1 LSRTFLCQHLEGDG
15 SSLMGK
21 SIMNQLYIALVI
33 AHKDLLEF
41 SRRRIGLFAFI
52 LMPLLMMAMFGY
64 MFPSESTFKHIPLAL
79 VKEDRG
85 SYADLVAREF
95 WQQATSSGM
104 FDLKMYATVNSAT
117 SQVIAGN
124 VRGVVVIPRGFTK
137 NIVSGVQGH
146 VILIV
151 DQTSPTLAMVI
162 SRSVNE
168 IFERI
173 STALAIKIVENI
185 AQQENSVYIIKPITV
200 EQKNL
205 IPGLSATSTFEYMA
219 PGFMAMTVMMS
230 GLAGLA
236 GAIARERET
245 GTLDGLMAG
254 PTSRWSIILGK
265 TTAQT
270 LRGLFQGFMV
280 LGLSMILF
288 NVKIYGSIFFMI
300 FILILGVAGFV
311 GIGIIAT
318 SIAGE
323 QESAMMIL
331 MLMQMPM
338 MFLSGILYPIE
349 QLPVWLQWVAKAM
362 PLTYTADALRRVMIL
377 NVGLTQIMPTVIILS
392 VFAIITIAIA
402 IPLFERAITR

>member
-1 LSRTFLCQHLEGDG
+1 
-15 SSLMGK
+15 MGK

-33 AHKDLLEF
+33 AYKDLLDF

-52 LMPLLMMAMFGY
+52 LMPLLLMSMFGY
-64 MFPSESTFKHIPLAL
+64 MFPSEGTYKHIPLAL

-85 SYADLVAREF
+85 SYADLVTREF
-95 WQQATSSGM
+95 WQQATSSGV
-104 FDLKMYATVNSAT
+104 FNVKMYATVNSAT
-117 SQVIAGN
+117 SQVIMGN
-124 VRGVVVIPRGFTK
+124 VKGIVIIPRGFNK

-146 VILIV
+146 IILIV
-151 DQTSPTLAMVI
+151 DQTSPTMAMMV
-162 SRSVNE
+162 SRGVNE

-173 STALAIKIVENI
+173 SNALAIKIIMNITQEENP
-185 AQQENSVYIIKPITV
+185 VYIIKPITV

-205 IPGLSATSTFEYMA
+205 IAGLSATSTFEYMA

-245 GTLDGLMAG
+245 GTLDGLMVG
-254 PTSRWSIILGK
+254 PISRWSIILGK

-270 LRGLFQGFMV
+270 VRGLLQGFLILV
-280 LGLSMILF
+280 LAMILF
-288 NVKIYGSIFFMI
+288 NVKIYGSIFLMI

-331 MLMQMPM
+331 MLMQLPM

-349 QLPVWLQWVAKAM
+349 QLPVWLQLVAKAM
-362 PLTYTADALRRVMIL
+362 PLTYTADALRRIMIL
-377 NVGLTQIMPTVIILS
+377 NVGLVQIMPNVIILA

-402 IPLFERAITR
+402 IPLFERAVTK

>member
-1 LSRTFLCQHLEGDG
+1 
-15 SSLMGK
+15 MGK
-21 SIMNQLYIALVI
+21 SIMNQLYIALII
-33 AHKDLLEF
+33 AYKDLLEF
-41 SRRRIGLFAFI
+41 YRRRIGLFVFI
-52 LMPLLMMAMFGY
+52 IMPLLMMAMFGY
-64 MFPSESTFKHIPLAL
+64 MFPSQSTYKHIPLAF
-79 VKEDRG
+79 VEEDRG
-85 SYADLVAREF
+85 SYADLVTREF
-95 WQQATSSGM
+95 WQQATSSGV
-104 FDLKMYATVNSAT
+104 FNVKMYATVNSAT

-124 VRGVVVIPRGFTK
+124 VRGVVIIPRGFSK
-137 NIVSGVQGH
+137 NIASGLQAH

-151 DQTSPTLAMVI
+151 DPTSPTMAMMI
-162 SRSVNE
+162 SENVNA

-173 STALAIKIVENI
+173 SNALAIKIIEDI
-185 AQQENSVYIIKPITV
+185 TQQENPVHIIKPITV

-205 IPGLSATSTFEYMA
+205 IAGLSATSTFEYMA

-245 GTLDGLMAG
+245 GTLDGLMVG
-254 PTSRWSIILGK
+254 PISRWSIILGK

-270 LRGLFQGFMV
+270 VRGLLQGFLV
-280 LGLSMILF
+280 LVLAMILF
-288 NVKIYGSIFFMI
+288 NVKIYGNIFLMI

-323 QESAMMIL
+323 QESAMMLL
-331 MLMQMPM
+331 MLMQLPM

-349 QLPVWLQWVAKAM
+349 QLPVWMQWVAKAM
-362 PLTYTADALRRVMIL
+362 PLTYTADALRRIMIL
-377 NVGLTQIMPTVIILS
+377 NVGLAQIMPTVIILA